1 VTAAFAVPLTGDL
14 AATAWLVLAAAVDFT
29 AAAVLL
35 LLPTLL
41 EFSRVSSLHLP

>member
-1 VTAAFAVPLTGDL
+1 VTLPSPPLDWRFGGYR
-14 AATAWLVLAAAVDFT
+14 WMVQPAAVDFT